1 MKQNHLSEDG
11 EMRYILRQI
20 GFGAVLGIA
29 FLTTVFIG
37 GLLAHLVSGL

>member
-29 FLTTVFIG
+29 FLSVLYIG
-37 GLLAHLVSGL
+37 GMLARLVSVF